1 VLVLLIYVL
10 KVRNKRRK
18 NAVALLDVENISMGF
33 ADKKLYDD
41 ASFTLNKGEHMGIV
55 GQNGVGKST
64 LIKIITGVELP
75 VSGTVKW
82 QNNIS
87 VGYLDQYADI
97 PEGMTLIEFLHTAY
111 QHLYDQSHHM
121 QKLYEEYAESFD
133 DKLLEQAG
141 RIQEELE
148 ANQFYDIE
156 TEIERVITGLG
167 LNDVKRDQ
175 PIANMSGGQ
184 RSKII
189 LAKLILENPDVILLD
204 EPTNYLDTAHIT
216 WLEDY
221 LNSFSGAVMV
231 ISHDYDFLEH
241 VTNCI
246 VNIAFG
252 KITKYRGDF
261 KSAMRQRAEREKAQ
275 QREYDKQQVQIEKA
289 KAFIRKNKAGSK
301 STMAKSREKMLSHME
316 IVDPPSTNIHA
327 SFNFPYEDTGSQ
339 NALVVDEL
347 SVGYDKPLLKPV
359 SFSVNTDEKVGFQGF
374 NGVGKSTLIK
384 SILGIIQPKGGQAH
398 FSPSAKVSYFSQD
411 LIWDN
416 NNETPLQ
423 IIQNKFPKLEQKI
436 IRTKLGKCGLDAA
449 NAVKPIGELSG
460 GEQTKV
466 KLAMLEFTPSNFLI
480 MDEPTNHLDDETK
493 ESLKQA
499 INNFPGNAI
508 IVSHET
514 SFYNGLVD
522 KVLDVEKL
530 SLRDAEEIAKARG
543 QL

>member
-1 VLVLLIYVL
+1 M
-10 KVRNKRRK
+10 
-18 NAVALLDVENISMGF
+18 ALLDVKDISMGF
-33 ADKKLYDD
+33 ADKKLYDE

-75 VSGTVKW
+75 ISGSVKW
-82 QNNIS
+82 QNNVS

-97 PEGMTLIEFLHTAY
+97 PEGMTLIDFLHTAY
-111 QHLYDQSHHM
+111 QDLYDKSKHM
-121 QKLYEEYAESFD
+121 QELYEQYAENFD

-148 ANQFYDIE
+148 AKRFYDIE

-167 LNDVKRDQ
+167 LDDVKRDQ
-175 PIANMSGGQ
+175 QITNMSGGQ

-204 EPTNYLDTAHIT
+204 EPTNYLDVAHIA

-221 LNSFSGAVMV
+221 INGFDGAVMV
-231 ISHDYDFLEH
+231 ISHDYDFLEN

-261 KSAMRQRAEREKAQ
+261 KSAMRQKAEREMVQ
-275 QREYDKQQVQIEKA
+275 QREYDKQQVEIEKA

-316 IVDPPSTNIHA
+316 LVDPPSTNIHA

-384 SILGIIQPKGGQAH
+384 SILGILEPKGGKAT

-411 LIWDN
+411 LVWSN
-416 NNETPLQ
+416 NNETPMQ
-423 IIQNKFPKLEQKI
+423 IIQNKFPKLEQKE
-436 IRTKLGKCGLDAA
+436 IRTKLAKCGLDSA
-449 NAVKPIGELSG
+449 NASKPIVELSG

-493 ESLKQA
+493 ESLKHA

-530 SLRDAEEIAKARG
+530 SLRDADEIAKAQG
-543 QL
+543 QVNN